1 MIVAFLFLLNL
12 ETLIFFTK
20 KGWIMKK
27 LLMCI
32 VFIGMS
38 FGVFAQQNFIKHKV
52 ESGETVTKIAQKYQV
67 TPANILQLNPD
78 AQNGLK
84 PDMLLLIPK
93 GNGVII
99 RESEGIATDKKTHL
113 VSAKETLYSLT
124 KLYNVTEA
132 ELEKSNPGLLANGL
146 KIGEQ
151 IIIPS
156 KKAIITTSKVPSSS
170 TQNIRTHQVEAKETL
185 YSISKLYNVSVED
198 LEKLN
203 PEIKD
208 GLQIGFAL
216 KIPKEKVEK
225 ANADD
230 VKPNAA
236 IIAVPVKPNMISYQ
250 VQPKETLYGIA
261 NKSGYSQEELIALN
275 PALKEGVKDG
285 MILYFP
291 AKSKSSLL
299 SGPKKYADLTQSLKT
314 SSRKNVVLLLPFNIS
329 KIESDTSSVRTRIR
343 SDRFLNMTLDFYS
356 GALIAIDSAKAMG
369 LNVDVKIFD
378 SQETKNS
385 SNIASIIKQT
395 NFKGTDLVI
404 GPFYQSNVESAAQ
417 LLVRDSISIISPLSK
432 ETSAALPNVIQTI
445 PSDDFM
451 KDKLFEFMRTDT
463 TNIIGVIDTK
473 KLSTR
478 KYFSDNQPS
487 VKLVNFETIET
498 TNNGIKSLL
507 VKGKKNYIVVD
518 TENTYR
524 MKMII
529 SALLAMQMEYDIQM
543 VILDP
548 NPKLESDEIKIEN
561 LAQLNLMYPS
571 LSKQVTANEKSYFI
585 QKYRQINMVSPNPY
599 AVRGFDIMLD
609 ALLRLSQ
616 EKEFKET
623 LSSVTTEQF
632 ENKFAYAKRPDRGYR
647 NTGFYILYY
656 DKDLS
661 IKTAN

>member
-1 MIVAFLFLLNL
+1 
-12 ETLIFFTK
+12 
-20 KGWIMKK
+20 MKK
-27 LLMCI
+27 LLMCF
-32 VFIGMS
+32 VFIGIS
-38 FGVFAQQNFIKHKV
+38 IGAFAQQNFIKHKV
-52 ESGETVTKIAQKYQV
+52 EAGETVTKIAQKYQV
-67 TPANILQLNPD
+67 TPANIFQLNPD

-99 RESEGIATDKKTHL
+99 RESEGAATDKKTHL

-146 KIGEQ
+146 KIGDQ
-151 IIIPS
+151 IVIPS
-156 KKAIITTSKVPSSS
+156 KKAIITNSTVPSSN
-170 TQNIRTHQVEAKETL
+170 TQNTRTHQVEAKETL

-203 PEIKD
+203 PEIRD
-208 GLQIGFAL
+208 GLQIGFSL

-225 ANADD
+225 ANVEE
-230 VKPNAA
+230 VKPNTA
-236 IIAVPVKPNMISYQ
+236 IIAVPVKPDMTSYQ

-291 AKSKSSLL
+291 VKSKSSLL
-299 SGPKKYADLTQSLKT
+299 VGPKKYADLTQSLKT
-314 SSRKNVVLLLPFNIS
+314 SNRKNVVLLLPFNIS
-329 KIESDTSSVRTRIR
+329 KIESDTSSVRNRIKN
-343 SDRFLNMTLDFYS
+343 DKFLNMTLDFYS
-356 GALIAIDSAKAMG
+356 GALIAIDSAKTLG

-385 SNIASIIKQT
+385 SSIASIFKQS

-417 LLVRDSISIISPLSK
+417 ILVRDSISIISPLSK

-507 VKGKKNYIVVD
+507 VKGKKNYVVVD

-524 MKMII
+524 IKMII

-548 NPKLESDEIKIEN
+548 NPKLESDEIKIES

-571 LSKQVTANEKSYFI
+571 LSKQVTANEKSYFV
-585 QKYRQINMVSPNPY
+585 QKYRQANMVSPNPY